1 MNTETSTPDP
11 LLIVGTTALAAG
23 LFALDLWLPLGVA
36 VGVLYWGVV
45 LIALASP
52 QRWFPL
58 IVTGACS
65 VLIIVGALFGPI
77 LPGVPLWMAVTNRLL
92 SLIVIWVPLVVL
104 LERRRSVEALRRA
117 YDELEKRVEER
128 TAELVKANQALE
140 AEIAERKRAEVSL
153 WESQHALEQN
163 RWQLRA
169 LAAQLLTAQDDERRR
184 ISRELHDDLNQRLAM
199 LAVEIETFQQRLPS
213 SKLIGEK
220 LRSFHEQV
228 VELSDDVRHLAYQ
241 FHPSILDDLGLP
253 IALQRYIEDFSTR
266 TGINVTL
273 VHKDLPNPL
282 PQDIASCLYRVAQ
295 ESLGNVAKH
304 AHASHAAVELLGS
317 ETGVR
322 LSVRDSGVG
331 FDPAKVK
338 QPLIC
343 LGFTSMKERVRLVNG
358 RLEVKSSPG
367 QGTEVRVWIPL
378 PGNST

>member
-153 WESQHALEQN
+153 WESQHALEQKGEPGCFD
-163 RWQLRA
+163 RGRRA
-169 LAAQLLTAQDDERRR
+169 
-184 ISRELHDDLNQRLAM
+184 
-199 LAVEIETFQQRLPS
+199 
-213 SKLIGEK
+213 
-220 LRSFHEQV
+220 
-228 VELSDDVRHLAYQ
+228 
-241 FHPSILDDLGLP
+241 
-253 IALQRYIEDFSTR
+253 
-266 TGINVTL
+266 
-273 VHKDLPNPL
+273 
-282 PQDIASCLYRVAQ
+282 C
-295 ESLGNVAKH
+295 
-304 AHASHAAVELLGS
+304 SHAW
-317 ETGVR
+317 
-322 LSVRDSGVG
+322 
-331 FDPAKVK
+331 F
-338 QPLIC
+338 
-343 LGFTSMKERVRLVNG
+343 F
-358 RLEVKSSPG
+358 
-367 QGTEVRVWIPL
+367 
-378 PGNST
+378 

>member
-1 MNTETSTPDP
+1 
-11 LLIVGTTALAAG
+11 
-23 LFALDLWLPLGVA
+23 
-36 VGVLYWGVV
+36 
-45 LIALASP
+45 
-52 QRWFPL
+52 
-58 IVTGACS
+58 
-65 VLIIVGALFGPI
+65 
-77 LPGVPLWMAVTNRLL
+77 MAVTNRLL

-184 ISRELHDDLNQRLAM
+184 ISRELHDDLNPRLAM
-199 LAVEIETFQQRLPS
+199 LAVEIETFQQRRPT
-213 SKLIGEK
+213 SKLTGEK

-282 PQDIASCLYRVAQ
+282 PQDIASCLYRVWSFSVQ
-295 ESLGNVAKH
+295 SLGSGCLCEILA
-304 AHASHAAVELLGS
+304 LGS
-317 ETGVR
+317 IPR
-322 LSVRDSGVG
+322 R
-331 FDPAKVK
+331 
-338 QPLIC
+338 
-343 LGFTSMKERVRLVNG
+343 
-358 RLEVKSSPG
+358 SS
-367 QGTEVRVWIPL
+367 
-378 PGNST
+378 SH